1 MIKLRFKV
9 SRNCWLQFCLFVC
22 FLPIKTV
29 LANQPVQQKVQ
40 TVPAY
45 PQVIGPAYVVQV
57 KTRAVDAS
65 DSANKAKSAVP
76 ETKFPEAFAGD
87 IIQIKI
93 SNPTALLQNRPFDRS
108 KLVLYANG
116 IPLEGIY
123 SDWFS
128 QISNEDIRNNKIPV
142 MDSTVW
148 IKFVLK
154 RDTSSKAS
162 WDYLYRNTQHWYQNN
177 ITIDAS
183 VGWQGMFPLNIYK
196 NDAGRMKIVY
206 YEQWVFYLWLTVFM
220 FCIGL
225 FLYLAFNT
233 DLLHDC
239 DIHGPYSLSL
249 SQLLF
254 WTALVIGAFIY
265 TLVLTDIASSLNT
278 SILLLLGISIAT
290 TGIASYIDGRKPDET
305 KIVEKKHKDFI
316 TDVLSDGCSF
326 SVQRVQTF
334 AWNLVLGI
342 YFVWYTITNKSM
354 PQFSDTLLFLMGVSS
369 VSYLG
374 GKIPEIKRQEK
385 NAKKGIFRPQ
395 ETELKK

>member
-1 MIKLRFKV
+1 MNKLPYKL
-9 SRNCWLQFCLFVC
+9 SGKTCLLQFCLFVC
-22 FLPIKTV
+22 FLPVKTV
-29 LANQPVQQKVQ
+29 LAFQPLQQKVQ
-40 TVPAY
+40 SVVVY
-45 PQVIGPAYVVQV
+45 PQVIGSAYVMQV

-65 DSANKAKSAVP
+65 DSVNKAK
-76 ETKFPEAFAGD
+76 FPVAFAGD

-93 SNPTALLQNRPFDRS
+93 SNPIALLQNRPFDKS

-154 RDTSSKAS
+154 RDTASIAS
-162 WDYLYRNTQHWYQNN
+162 WNYLYRNTQHWYQNS

-196 NDAGRMKIVY
+196 QGAGRIKIVY
-206 YEQWVFYLWLTVFM
+206 YEQWVFYLWLTVFVL
-220 FCIGL
+220 CIGL
-225 FLYLAFNT
+225 FLYLALKK
-233 DLLHDC
+233 DLLRDC

-254 WTALVIGAFIY
+254 WTTLVIGAFIY
-265 TLVLTDIASSLNT
+265 MLVLTDIASSLNT

-290 TGIASYIDGRKPDET
+290 TGIASYIDGRKY
-305 KIVEKKHKDFI
+305 KKVINAKKKHINFI
-316 TDVLSDGCSF
+316 TDVLSDGCKF
-326 SVQRVQTF
+326 SVQRVQIF

-342 YFVWYTITNKSM
+342 YFVWYTIINKSM
-354 PQFSDTLLFLMGVSS
+354 PEFSDTLLFLMGVSS
-369 VSYLG
+369 ASYLG
-374 GKIPEIKRQEK
+374 GKFPEIKRQK
-385 NAKKGIFRPQ
+385 IKAKEMSPPQ
-395 ETELKK
+395 ETVPKK